1 MTAHQPKQANKSTLK
16 TLHTHTCWCL
26 HELEQRLSRHV
37 KEALGADCL
46 RLLNLTPDVQLDAD
60 GLLVATGLQLDECNS
75 LAAIS
80 GKDSRKKQSR
90 FSVWPRDI

>member
-1 MTAHQPKQANKSTLK
+1 M
-16 TLHTHTCWCL
+16 
-26 HELEQRLSRHV
+26 

-80 GKDSRKKQSR
+80 GKDSRKKNRGFLCGPVTSR
-90 FSVWPRDI
+90 I